1 MIEEG
6 PVLGR
11 LERGVG
17 QLDRRCSFI
26 KASGER
32 CKGTATGPH
41 GLCWAHDPANAE
53 QRRRAA
59 SRGGRGKANREVA
72 DLKEEI
78 KAVINDVRTGD
89 LDRNDA
95 AVMIQGYRALKDFI
109 SLERQVRETDELA
122 AEIEELKREYGV
134 A

>member
-1 MIEEG
+1 MTEILDATL
-6 PVLGR
+6 PQK
-11 LERGVG
+11 GVG
-17 QLDRRCSFI
+17 PLAGQCSFI

-32 CKGTATGPH
+32 CKGTATGQH
-41 GLCWAHDPANAE
+41 GLCWAHDPVNAE

-72 DLKEEI
+72 TLKEEI
-78 KAVINDVRTGD
+78 KSVIADVRAGG

-109 SLERQVRETDELA
+109 ALERQVRESDVLA

>member
-1 MIEEG
+1 
-6 PVLGR
+6 
-11 LERGVG
+11 
-17 QLDRRCSFI
+17 LDGRCSFI
-26 KASGER
+26 KANGER
-32 CKGTATGPH
+32 CRGTATGKH

-59 SRGGRGKANREVA
+59 SRGGRAKANREVA
-72 DLKEEI
+72 GLKSEI
-78 KAVINDVRTGD
+78 REVITDVRNGD

-109 SLERQVRETDELA
+109 ALERQVRETDELA